1 MSHLAPAAQA
11 LPALTETLSRIVG
24 ADRLNA
30 DDAARRLFQADIG
43 DRGTGTV
50 SLVVAPGSVD
60 ELARVVA
67 AATQAGYAIAPRGA
81 GMSYTAGYVPS
92 QQHTVSLD
100 MARMNHVLDINAQD
114 MTVTVEAGCSWKAL
128 LEALKPLGL
137 RTPFFGPMSG
147 IASTVGAGI
156 SQLNAMLGAGHHGT
170 SSESVVALTVVL
182 ADGRVLRTGA
192 RGADGQSPFYR
203 HFGPDLAGLFCG
215 DCGALGIKAEVTLR
229 LMRMPAAEGHA
240 SFSFK
245 TGAALMAAM
254 AEIARAGLAAEMCGF
269 DPGLT
274 AVRMR
279 RASMASDLKTAAAVA
294 GKQKSLVKG
303 LVEVGRMALAGRSF
317 VEDDAYSL
325 HVNAEGR
332 CAAAVEHDLAEA
344 RRIAAA
350 QGGTEIANTI
360 AKVIRAQPF
369 PAANS
374 ILGPDGERWLPIH
387 GQVPLS
393 VAAAALQE
401 IEGVFAAMADEFK
414 QHGVHTGFL
423 FSSMSTNAIILEP
436 VLYWPDERHA
446 VHESMIEPA
455 HLAKLPV
462 LPANPAAHAVALKAK
477 AQIIAALQRRGAG
490 HFQIGRTYPY
500 RASREAASWAFLESI
515 KREVDPAG
523 LINPGVL
530 GFDTPAATS

>member
-1 MSHLAPAAQA
+1 MSHPAPAADALQA
-11 LPALTETLSRIVG
+11 LSRTLSLIVG
-24 ADRLNA
+24 VEHLHA
-30 DDAARRLFQADIG
+30 DDATRHLFDHDIG
-43 DRGTGTV
+43 DRGKGTV
-50 SLVVAPGSVD
+50 GLVVAPGSVD
-60 ELARVVA
+60 ELAKIVA
-67 AATQAGYAIAPRGA
+67 AATQAGFAVAPRGA
-81 GMSYTAGYVPS
+81 GMSYTAGFVPS
-92 QQHTVSLD
+92 SANTIALD
-100 MARMNHVLDINAQD
+100 MRRMDRVLDINAKD
-114 MTVTVEAGCSWKAL
+114 MTVTVQAGCSWKAL
-128 LEALKPLGL
+128 LDALKPLGL

-147 IASTVGAGI
+147 ISSTIGGGI
-156 SQLNAMLGAGHHGT
+156 SQLNAMLGAGQHGT

-229 LMRMPAAEGHA
+229 LIRNPAAEGYA

-245 TGAALMAAM
+245 TGTALMEAM
-254 AEIARAGLAAEMCGF
+254 AEVARAGLAAEMCAF

-274 AVRMR
+274 RVRMR
-279 RASMASDLKTAAAVA
+279 RDSMVSDIKTAAAVV

-303 LVEVGRMALAGRSF
+303 LFEVGRMALAGRNF
-317 VEDDAYSL
+317 IEEDEYSL
-325 HVNAEGR
+325 HLIAEGR

-360 AKVIRAQPF
+360 AKVIRAMPF
-369 PAANS
+369 PPANS

-393 VAAAALQE
+393 VAPAALQD
-401 IEGVFAAMADEFK
+401 IQQIFASMEEEFR
-414 QHGVHTGFL
+414 QHGIHCGFL

-436 VLYWPDERHA
+436 VLYWPDERLP
-446 VHESMIEPA
+446 VHESMIEPQ

-477 AQIIAALQRRGAG
+477 AQIIAAFQRRGAG

-530 GFDTPAATS
+530 GFDTPGAA